1 MNKTVIVLA
10 LILII
15 AGQLI
20 VLSSFHEVSSEGTSE
35 TNAVITVA
43 KLNYVDARVTI
54 AIAPM
59 PPTSSTNGATNVEI
73 VFPNGTTLNLASS
86 NWGAP
91 KAYTKTFSFPRTGD
105 AIGITG
111 ADSSSGYNSISLT
124 SKQPLTITTHF
135 NVNDTQ
141 NYVLHSNENFDV
153 YTFIIYGQAEI
164 SISGYGMGL

>member
-20 VLSSFHEVSSEGTSE
+20 ILSSFHEANAKGHSE
-35 TNAVITVA
+35 TNAIITIA
-43 KLNYVDARVTI
+43 KLNYVDARI
-54 AIAPM
+54 NLSILPLGSNDI
-59 PPTSSTNGATNVEI
+59 SSVKI
-73 VFPNGTTLNLASS
+73 IFPNGTAVNLTAT
-86 NWGAP
+86 NGGKP
-91 KAYTKTFSFPRTGD
+91 PEIYTETFSLSRTGD

-124 SKQPLTITTHF
+124 SKQPLTITSHF

-153 YTFIIYGQAEI
+153 YTFIIYGWAEI